1 MIRNAYSKLLKK
13 IEDILKD
20 ESDEISRAE
29 EETQTPL
36 VNEDDIATQDDM
48 ATQDDAATQENM
60 SSEDDDIATQE

>member
-36 VNEDDIATQDDM
+36 VNEDDM
-48 ATQDDAATQENM
+48 ATQDDVATQENM